1 MTVEQWAQKV
11 ATAVLVLPGERA
23 PVDMVLVDHL
33 DEFEELARVTR
44 LKIPAFARA
53 LTAAGLSLT
62 SGLPYDAATL
72 RTQINRARAKRSLRR
87 SKDDTRF
94 PALETIVKSP
104 PTSTTTR
111 PIRPPA
117 RSTRGSPAQLPAKG
131 ENESILARLERSK
144 PRRVR
149 SLDHDE
155 E

>member
-1 MTVEQWAQKV
+1 VTIDAWAKKV
-11 ATAVLVLPGERA
+11 AEAVLILPGERV
-23 PVDMVLVDHL
+23 PVDLVLVDYL

-53 LTAAGLSLT
+53 LTAAGLTLT
-62 SGLPYDAATL
+62 SGLAYDGATL
-72 RTQINRARAKRSLRR
+72 RTQINRARTKRRFQPNKDGPRR
-87 SKDDTRF
+87 TVMVASSHQASIPKK
-94 PALETIVKSP
+94 PV
-104 PTSTTTR
+104 
-111 PIRPPA
+111 RPPA
-117 RSTRGSPAQLPAKG
+117 RSTRASTVQTTAKT